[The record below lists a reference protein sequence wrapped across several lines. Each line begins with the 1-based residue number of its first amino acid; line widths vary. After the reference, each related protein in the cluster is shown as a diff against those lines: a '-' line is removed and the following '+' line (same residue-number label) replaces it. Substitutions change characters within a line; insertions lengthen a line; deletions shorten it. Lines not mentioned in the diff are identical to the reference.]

1 MLLKTLEN
9 SKQIKVPNLGY
20 CEQYGVKHLLH
31 IGLVN

>member
-20 CEQYGVKHLLH
+20 CGQYGAKHLFH

>member
-20 CEQYGVKHLLH
+20 CEQYEVKHLLH